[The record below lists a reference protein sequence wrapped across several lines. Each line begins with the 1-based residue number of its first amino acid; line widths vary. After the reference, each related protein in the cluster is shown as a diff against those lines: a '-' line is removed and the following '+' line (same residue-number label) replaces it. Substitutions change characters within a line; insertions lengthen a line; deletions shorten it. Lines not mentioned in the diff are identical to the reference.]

1 MAKIKEK
8 PSRLVFVGI
17 NTLILALIAFV
28 CFAPIWHMV
37 MASISNPTAL
47 NTHTS
52 LVFWPLE
59 NVDVQAY
66 RIILQYNKLWG
77 SYLNTILYI
86 VSTCVLTAV
95 LTTIAGYVFSR
106 RSFYFRNGFMMII
119 SFTMLFNGG
128 MIPNYIVM
136 KWLHLTDTPW
146 VMIIPGAL
154 SVFNI
159 IIMRTSMENVPME
172 LSEAAKLDGA
182 SDLRILWS
190 VILPLCKATF
200 SVIMLFTAVAK
211 WNDYFS
217 ALLYLPKR
225 SDLYPLQMVLREI
238 LITSTADFSS
248 TSFDM
253 ADSVTVYKKGIEYA
267 SIVVSTLPVICIY
280 PFIQKY
286 FVTGVTMGA
295 VKS

>member
-1 MAKIKEK
+1 MKLKEK
-8 PSRLVFVGI
+8 PSRIVFIVI
-17 NTLILALIAFV
+17 NTILLVLITYV
-28 CFAPIWHMV
+28 CIVPIWHMV

-47 NTHTS
+47 NTHIG
-52 LVFWPLE
+52 LVFWPLR

-66 RIILQYNKLWG
+66 RIILQYNKLWS
-77 SYLNTILYI
+77 SYGNTLLYI
-86 VSTCVLTAV
+86 VSTCLLTAV
-95 LTTIAGYVFSR
+95 LTTVAGYVFSR
-106 RSFYFRNGFMMII
+106 KSFRFRNGFMMII

-128 MIPNYIVM
+128 MIPSYIVM
-136 KWLHLTDTPW
+136 KGLHLTDTPW
-146 VMIIPGAL
+146 VLIIPGAL

-172 LSEAAKLDGA
+172 LSEVAKIDGA
-182 SDLRILWS
+182 TDLRILWS

-200 SVIMLFTAVAK
+200 AVIMLFTAVAK

-217 ALLYLPKR
+217 ALLYLPTR

-238 LITSTADFSS
+238 LITSTADITSNAADLAESS
-248 TSFDM
+248 TI
-253 ADSVTVYKKGIEYA
+253 YKKGIEYA
-267 SIVVSTLPVICIY
+267 SIVVSTLPVLCIY

-286 FVTGVTMGA
+286 FVTGITMGA